1 MSKQN
6 KKMDNVEV
14 NEQTTAGS
22 EEIINLLAQWG
33 IISDKNI
40 DGDKMKSVR
49 QEKKKKAYH
58 NTLLLLKNYRT
69 IAWMLE
75 CFPDTLAEE
84 LEQPFEG
91 LDELLDRFD
100 AEMGMEN
107 RKLENRM
114 LSVQKS
120 RLMIDR
126 VNEALSVLK
135 KKPDNGQKLYDLIYQ
150 TYISPEKL
158 RLSDILYRLDMS
170 PRHYYR
176 LREQAVNILSIRL
189 WSSPGLELD
198 FWLDILTL
206 MEETN

>member
-6 KKMDNVEV
+6 KKMNNLEV
-14 NEQTTAGS
+14 NEQTIANS
-22 EEIINLLAQWG
+22 ERIMKMLAQRG

-40 DGDKMKSVR
+40 DGEKMKNVG
-49 QEKKKKAYH
+49 QEKKYH

-69 IAWMLE
+69 IAWVLE

-114 LSVQKS
+114 MSVQKS

-126 VNEALSVLK
+126 VNVICTPK
-135 KKPDNGQKLYDLIYQ
+135 V
-150 TYISPEKL
+150 
-158 RLSDILYRLDMS
+158 
-170 PRHYYR
+170 RHFWR
-176 LREQAVNILSIRL
+176 CIFLWQRKDKNIENTRQNSNYLL
-189 WSSPGLELD
+189 
-198 FWLDILTL
+198 
-206 MEETN
+206 

>member
-6 KKMDNVEV
+6 NKKTTSAEV
-14 NEQTTAGS
+14 REQTTANS
-22 EEIINLLAQWG
+22 EEIMKMLAQRG
-33 IISDKNI
+33 IIQNF
-40 DGDKMKSVR
+40 DGDKIKNIR

-84 LEQPFEG
+84 LEQPFDG

-114 LSVQKS
+114 MSIQKS
-120 RLMIDR
+120 RLMLDR
-126 VNEALSVLK
+126 VNEALSILK
-135 KKPDNGQKLYDLIYQ
+135 KKPDNGQRLYDLIYQ
-150 TYISPEKL
+150 TYINPEN
-158 RLSDILYRLDMS
+158 LSLTDILYRLDLS
-170 PRHYYR
+170 ARHYYR
-176 LREQAVNILSIRL
+176 LREQAVTILSIRL
-189 WSSPGLELD
+189 WASPGSDVD
-198 FWLDILTL
+198 FWFDILTL
-206 MEETN
+206 MEKTD

>member
-6 KKMDNVEV
+6 KKMNNLEV
-14 NEQTTAGS
+14 NEQTIANS
-22 EEIINLLAQWG
+22 ERIMKMLAQRG

-40 DGDKMKSVR
+40 DGEKMKNVG
-49 QEKKKKAYH
+49 QEKKYH

-69 IAWMLE
+69 IAWVLE

-114 LSVQKS
+114 MSVQKS

-176 LREQAVNILSIRL
+176 LREQVVNILSIRL
-189 WSSPGLELD
+189 WSE
-198 FWLDILTL
+198 I
-206 MEETN
+206 MHI